1 MYCKLNAFIDGKK
14 KNPEAWTSKLVNDLP
29 KVTELIRGKLGS
41 SQKLKVRVPFT
52 LAPLLIT
59 QSLMDL
65 GNPSFLQHFAR
76 K

>member
-1 MYCKLNAFIDGKK
+1 ME
-14 KNPEAWTSKLVNDLP
+14 KNPEPWTSKLVNDLL

-41 SQKLKVRVPFT
+41 SQKLEVRVPFT
-52 LAPLLIT
+52 LAPLLIS

-65 GNPSFLQHFAR
+65 GNPSSLHHFAR